1 MEYIG
6 KRDPEEGFEKK
17 TIALQVASACPP
29 RPGLIYRFAK
39 GQRLKTQGKVSR
51 RHAWNNK
58 SKLSELL
65 FRDIYEEVIHS
76 AYTPATKLHGNS
88 ISHVRASRNWIN
100 ARKSGLEP
108 DIYRAHKINRSF
120 DTAHPSF
127 PVSFFF
133 ILFFFS
139 YVRW

>member
-1 MEYIG
+1 MVAHKSVAKRGDANIG
-6 KRDPEEGFEKK
+6 KRGPEEGFEKK

-65 FRDIYEEVIHS
+65 FRDIYEGYS
-76 AYTPATKLHGNS
+76 LGLHTSNETS
-88 ISHVRASRNWIN
+88 Q
-100 ARKSGLEP
+100 
-108 DIYRAHKINRSF
+108 
-120 DTAHPSF
+120 
-127 PVSFFF
+127 
-133 ILFFFS
+133 
-139 YVRW
+139 